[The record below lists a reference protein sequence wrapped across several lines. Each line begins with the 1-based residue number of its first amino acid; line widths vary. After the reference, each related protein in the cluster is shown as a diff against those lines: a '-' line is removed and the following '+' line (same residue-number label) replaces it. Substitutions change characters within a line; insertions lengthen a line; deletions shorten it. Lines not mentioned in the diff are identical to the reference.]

1 MDNAALVLRGLGEL
15 SEQFSLI
22 SGIWHVIFFAAL
34 VLLAAGWRPTHRQA
48 GVVLALPAFSVSI
61 LSLLT
66 GHYIN
71 GLIFAGLFL
80 ILMILSSRFKEE
92 QVSTGWNIFSISGA
106 LMVLLAWLYT
116 YFFQQGGFLP
126 YLYGSPVGVIPSPT
140 LSIMI
145 GFTLLFNAFK
155 SRVWALVLGL
165 TGLAYG
171 LVNAFWLGI
180 SLDYG
185 LMAGSLILILIKV
198 IRQVERE

>member
-1 MDNAALVLRGLGEL
+1 
-15 SEQFSLI
+15 
-22 SGIWHVIFFAAL
+22 
-34 VLLAAGWRPTHRQA
+34 
-48 GVVLALPAFSVSI
+48 
-61 LSLLT
+61 
-66 GHYIN
+66 
-71 GLIFAGLFL
+71 
-80 ILMILSSRFKEE
+80 
-92 QVSTGWNIFSISGA
+92 
-106 LMVLLAWLYT
+106 
-116 YFFQQGGFLP
+116 
-126 YLYGSPVGVIPSPT
+126 
-140 LSIMI
+140 MI